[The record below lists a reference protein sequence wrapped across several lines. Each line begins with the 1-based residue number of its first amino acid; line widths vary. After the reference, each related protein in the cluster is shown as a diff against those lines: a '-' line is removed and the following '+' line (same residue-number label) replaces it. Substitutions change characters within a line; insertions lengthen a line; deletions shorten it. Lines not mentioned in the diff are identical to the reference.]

1 MSTTKRTPAVIV
13 TVHRP
18 ELTPQERA
26 KRMEEIKQAAT
37 ALVKAQ
43 MKIQAAKATA

>member
-1 MSTTKRTPAVIV
+1 MNTKKKGPAVIA

-26 KRMEEIKQAAT
+26 KRMDEIKKAAT
-37 ALVKAQ
+37 ALIKAQ
-43 MKIQAAKATA
+43 MQNKARATA